1 MIIVMF
7 DIQGN
12 RCIFFY
18 VRLFVVLTLSLY
30 IGCDTTWYSSVE
42 VSTTGMG
49 TGAAQAVGS
58 NVSEIAGSKGDCSQ
72 GDTK

>member
-1 MIIVMF
+1 MY
-7 DIQGN
+7 
-12 RCIFFY
+12 FFY
-18 VRLFVVLTLSLY
+18 VRLLVALTLSLY
-30 IGCDTTWYSSVE
+30 VGCDTTWYSSAE

-58 NVSEIAGSKGDCSQ
+58 YVSEIAGSKRDCGQ